1 MDMIK
6 NLETQ
11 AEKKKFNLNDLIPD
25 ELRESARAAGR
36 AAKMRDEE
44 TEWHR
49 QNDPNFEELY
59 AEECRKTDEEWE
71 KHSTNLTIAEFDEIY
86 KHCRGL

>member
-11 AEKKKFNLNDLIPD
+11 AEKKRFNLNDLIHED
-25 ELRESARAAGR
+25 DIKRAEAAGQ

-44 TEWHR
+44 MEWHR
-49 QNDPNFEELY
+49 QNDPNFEEWY

>member
-11 AEKKKFNLNDLIPD
+11 AEKKRFNLNDLIPD

-49 QNDPNFEELY
+49 QNDPNFEEWY

-71 KHSTNLTIAEFDEIY
+71 AMKLKETPEEAIARSRRY
-86 KHCRGL
+86 RGL